1 MKATPK
7 RNVLRINTSTADDQ
21 QNPSIAIDERGNF
34 VIVWQSESEEDGE
47 EIFARFFLPGG
58 TPFAPEI
65 LVNSF
70 REGDQSRPA
79 VGIDSIGNAVTV
91 WQAEDQGDAG
101 SGIFAQRYQ
110 FAGNDFLQSGSEFR
124 VNTTTEGQQ
133 QNPDVA
139 FEPLGAGQENEGI
152 REARNY
158 VVVWQGEG
166 TTTNNV
172 IGRDESGFGIF
183 AQRYNRAGTP
193 QGRAFL
199 VNTTTERDQINP
211 AVAVDAKGN
220 FVVVWQSR
228 SGRNGTD
235 IFGQRYDSAGN
246 PVGIQF
252 QVNTFVSGDQIN
264 PDVTIDAE
272 GNFVVVWQDEE
283 QDGDGSGIYA
293 RRYSARGNPIGAG
306 NFRVNST
313 TDGNQE
319 TPSIGS
325 DRNGNFTIV
334 WASDSGDNYNIV
346 GQQFAAN
353 GRQIDGEF
361 EVSRSSNRDQT
372 RPQIAVR
379 SNGNFVVAWQS
390 DEGGD
395 RGTDILARR
404 FTVPQT
410 GGNNSGNGGGN
421 GNGNGNGGSPT
432 DPIRPPRSRLA
443 RAASKSDMPDLDV
456 PDLIVGTPGDDLIS
470 GKGNQRM
477 RGKGGS
483 DRFVIGKGLGKK
495 TILDFQPGQDQ
506 LVLKGN
512 LQLEDLTFSQ
522 RGSNTVVEANDY
534 PIGGTASHRILAV
547 LRGVNFTSEMLG
559 I

>member
-7 RNVLRINTSTADDQ
+7 KNVLRINTSTADDQ